1 MSAREYHPQPT
12 AEQHTVEHIVTKI
25 KSMFGVHDVHV
36 ERDTGK
42 ITVHV
47 TDEEIYPGIDQALS
61 EHNYIPGMGVM

>member
-1 MSAREYHPQPT
+1 MPAREYHPQPT

-42 ITVHV
+42 TNRPRH
-47 TDEEIYPGIDQALS
+47 G
-61 EHNYIPGMGVM
+61 